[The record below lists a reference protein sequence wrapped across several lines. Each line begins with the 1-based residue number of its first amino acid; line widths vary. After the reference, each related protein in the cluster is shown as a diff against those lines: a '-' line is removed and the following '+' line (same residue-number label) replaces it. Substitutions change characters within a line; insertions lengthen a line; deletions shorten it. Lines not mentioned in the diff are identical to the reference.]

1 MSNHHTKEKT
11 MNRYEVK
18 RFETYNSKR
27 IEWAL
32 CFDGE
37 PVEIY
42 PTKRQSVIAAQSAN
56 QYLAT
61 K

>member
-1 MSNHHTKEKT
+1 

-42 PTKRQSVIAAQSAN
+42 PTKR
-56 QYLAT
+56 
-61 K
+61 